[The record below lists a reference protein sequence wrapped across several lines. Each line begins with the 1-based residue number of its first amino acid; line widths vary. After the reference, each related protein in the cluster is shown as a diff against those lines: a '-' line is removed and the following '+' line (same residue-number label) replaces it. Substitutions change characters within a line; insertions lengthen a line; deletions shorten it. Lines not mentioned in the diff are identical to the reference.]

1 MRTGAY
7 LCCVEA
13 IECFVARNGPLV
25 WSRYDSMGSR
35 INKGFFVIFEP
46 VDKDNQLVTSARQG
60 TLALLDRTIV
70 PGEKPVVVR
79 KVLNAGKVF

>member
-13 IECFVARNGPLV
+13 IECFVARHGPLV
-25 WSRYDSMGSR
+25 WLRCDSMGSR
-35 INKGFFVIFEP
+35 INKGFLVIFEP

-70 PGEKPVVVR
+70 PGGKPVVVH
-79 KVLNAGKVF
+79 KC